1 MEVTESDFQNQLTN
15 GTARTRDSLDI
26 PLLDRTESGL
36 LNEVYAE
43 TRQRADRDPIT
54 GLLTRKGFQ
63 KRLTDFDA
71 RADDGP
77 HHRVALIECDQFRT
91 ISSPC
96 GIEALEPLTKTPG
109 DRLLKSLPKNCAAA
123 MFREDTFASVIP
135 NYLRPAGLRTVSE
148 RVTSIA
154 DFRFKFA
161 QHSYSIGVSAGIA
174 AFGTRQC
181 TAGEVL
187 RRADAVCFAATAL
200 GSNRV
205 QEYEPDNAQLRS
217 EKALLAWAGR
227 ADALLMS
234 EDLFLRAQ
242 IVMPIGPDAEAL
254 PYYEILLG
262 IEPRSGQ
269 ASGPHDFVVAMERM
283 GRSHELDLWVLR
295 QAFLWITENRTVM
308 DLIGGVSIN
317 L

>member
-36 LNEVYAE
+36 LNEIYAA

-96 GIEALEPLTKTPG
+96 GIDALEPLTKTPG
-109 DRLLKSLPKNCAAA
+109 DRLLKSLPKDCAAA
-123 MFREDTFASVIP
+123 MFREDTFAIVIP

-161 QHSYSIGVSAGIA
+161 QHSYSIGVSAGIVL
-174 AFGTRQC
+174 FGTRQC

-187 RRADAVCFAATAL
+187 RRADAVCLAATAL